1 MAGKFVGV
9 VVKRRLLVVLVG
21 YFAVLIFILSF
32 LVAGKAHLA
41 FGLSKPLSET
51 AVLTIATLLAIPV
64 LLPFIWER
72 ITKLKV
78 AGVEIDL
85 SQVAAK
91 VGAALTDEL
100 RDVERLAMGPSA
112 IPNLTEK
119 LATAVKEAE
128 SSGIVEVDIGSGHSW
143 WSTRLFLLAA
153 LAEEYTRI
161 QRFMF
166 LEERNGVARSFV
178 GMANPRT
185 TRLSLAAMNSDLEK
199 FYQQAVSVQA
209 PDDARTLDSR
219 VAWIAQNY
227 VWQFNAPEGE
237 KGAKEWV
244 TNDFLARY
252 VDIEHGIKWDGGRA
266 PTRLLSSIVDRP
278 EPFVPLI
285 RRNGELDIVVDR
297 QALAEEIARNCLRD
311 QIPKLAPN
319 QWVNRTLLSSGR
331 LPKSLGCNYDGL

>member
-1 MAGKFVGV
+1 MVMAGKLVGALGR
-9 VVKRRLLVVLVG
+9 RRLLVVLVG
-21 YFAVLIFILSF
+21 YLAVSIFTVSF
-32 LVAGKAHLA
+32 IIAGKAHFVL
-41 FGLSKPLSET
+41 GLYKPLSET
-51 AVLTIATLLAIPV
+51 AALTIAALLAIPV
-64 LLPFIWER
+64 FLPFIWER

-85 SQVAAK
+85 SQVSAK
-91 VGAALTDEL
+91 VGAGLTNEL
-100 RDVERLAMGPSA
+100 KDVERLAMGPSA

-161 QRFMF
+161 QRFIF
-166 LEERNGVARSFV
+166 LEERNGVVRSFV
-178 GMANPRT
+178 GMATPRT
-185 TRLSLAAMNSDLEK
+185 TRLSLAAVNRDLEM
-199 FYQQAVSVQA
+199 FYQQAVSMQA

-227 VWQFNAPEGE
+227 VRQFNPPEGE

-244 TNDFLARY
+244 TSDFLARY
-252 VDIEHGIKWDGGRA
+252 VDMEQGIKWDGGRV
-266 PTRLLSSIVDRP
+266 PTMLLSSIVDRP

-285 RRNGELDIVVDR
+285 RRNGQLDIVVDR
-297 QALAEEIARNCLRD
+297 QALAVEIARNCLRE
-311 QIPKLAPN
+311 
-319 QWVNRTLLSSGR
+319 
-331 LPKSLGCNYDGL
+331 